1 MNQFVENAGKINLEG
16 KEMIKYFVS
25 YAHLRGF
32 GNIFVYS
39 TQKLTENDIN
49 DIQTKIKEQFNIEG
63 CIILNFIEMENK
75 ND

>member
-1 MNQFVENAGKINLEG
+1 
-16 KEMIKYFVS
+16 MIKYFVS
-25 YAHLRGF
+25 FAHQRGF
-32 GNIFVYS
+32 GNTFIYS

-49 DIQTKIKEQFNIEG
+49 DIQTKIKEQFNTEG